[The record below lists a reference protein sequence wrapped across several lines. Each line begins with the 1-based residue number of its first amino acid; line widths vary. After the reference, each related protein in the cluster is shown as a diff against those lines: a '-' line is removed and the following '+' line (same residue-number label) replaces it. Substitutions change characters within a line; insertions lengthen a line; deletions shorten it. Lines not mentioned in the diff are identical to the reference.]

1 MDDIPWLYVAMIFIA
16 FASWVWNKV
25 QEAAAIRRQRLAER
39 RAAERSRRT
48 TEPEWES
55 PYRSQPQ
62 AVPEPEPEPPRSF
75 QDVFRELE
83 RQFAEPEEE
92 ELPTRTPPPLP
103 AQASVSEPEETPTW
117 SPEAVTLPPLAKPK
131 KKRKRK
137 VASARRETS
146 EVLSATLRD
155 RGRLRNALI
164 LNEILAKPKALQ
176 R

>member
-55 PYRSQPQ
+55 PYRPQPQ
-62 AVPEPEPEPPRSF
+62 PVPEPEPEPPQSF
-75 QDVFRELE
+75 RDVFRELE
-83 RQFAEPEEE
+83 RQFSEPEEE
-92 ELPTRTPPPLP
+92 EFPSRTPPPLP
-103 AQASVSEPEETPTW
+103 EQPSLPEPEPEW
-117 SPEAVTLPPLAKPK
+117 SPEAVPLRSVTRPRRRK
-131 KKRKRK
+131 KTRDG
-137 VASARRETS
+137 ARGRETS
-146 EVLSATLRD
+146 QVLAETLRD